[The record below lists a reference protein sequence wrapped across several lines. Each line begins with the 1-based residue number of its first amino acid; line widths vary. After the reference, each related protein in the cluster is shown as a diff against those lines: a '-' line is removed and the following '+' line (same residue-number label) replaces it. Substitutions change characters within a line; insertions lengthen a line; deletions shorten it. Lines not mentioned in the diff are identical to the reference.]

1 MPPWTRPLSLF
12 RATPHP
18 ANQNKNR
25 IVSEVTPLR
34 HASNRIPAAC
44 ESGRWHMGAE
54 IEIDDKMTQIEIREI
69 EKKKTSSDSFY
80 DYEKGFDELWVE
92 FGRRSLEGS
101 LGKISVDRRKKKNS
115 ESFRGN
121 TDK

>member
-1 MPPWTRPLSLF
+1 MT
-12 RATPHP
+12 
-18 ANQNKNR
+18 K
-25 IVSEVTPLR
+25 SEFL
-34 HASNRIPAAC
+34 ALAA
-44 ESGRWHMGAE
+44 EKWEE
-54 IEIDDKMTQIEIREI
+54 IE
-69 EKKKTSSDSFY
+69 EKKASSDSFY

-101 LGKISVDRRKKKNS
+101 LGKLNLDRRKKKKP